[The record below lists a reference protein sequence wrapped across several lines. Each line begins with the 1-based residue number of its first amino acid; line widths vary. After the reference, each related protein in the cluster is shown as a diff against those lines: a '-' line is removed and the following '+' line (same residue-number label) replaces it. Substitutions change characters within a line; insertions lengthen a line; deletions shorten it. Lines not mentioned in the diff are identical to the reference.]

1 MPTITPCDSPL
12 LVIVAGLVLAGCGS
26 APAAS
31 SAAGSAPTSNGLTQ
45 TEQRY
50 VTAVTKA
57 VPGAPGKWSN
67 DTLVRH
73 GYAACTALNADADNL
88 EAAVAAVEIDVEDA
102 TARAIVR
109 AAADDLCPAATLPD

>member
-1 MPTITPCDSPL
+1 MP
-12 LVIVAGLVLAGCGS
+12 
-26 APAAS
+26 
-31 SAAGSAPTSNGLTQ
+31 
-45 TEQRY
+45 R
-50 VTAVTKA
+50 
-57 VPGAPGKWSN
+57 GKWSN